1 MLTAGVSIYFQNQP
15 SSDHECPQSE
25 RFVIWSTYV
34 SLVTAEILFMI
45 RTWAVWYCSQKI
57 GLFLIVV
64 ATVLGVSSVV
74 IMIIWTKGLR
84 TLDTDALRCL
94 DLPTSGHLVFVT
106 YGLLIL
112 FYAVALLLMLI
123 KAYKHL
129 HESIGHSRFIRVVH
143 GQSIQYYIYLFS
155 FTLLSFFL
163 NLTLSPMYRNLLAEL
178 QQVISSSLAC
188 RMLLELR
195 ASSAG
200 GADTLES
207 SLGRIDF
214 RRTEESDAL

>member
-163 NLTLSPMYRNLLAEL
+163 NLTLSPMYRNLLAEYVT
-178 QQVISSSLAC
+178 QSISLWLTSLF
-188 RMLLELR
+188 LKLVGY
-195 ASSAG
+195 SK
-200 GADTLES
+200 
-207 SLGRIDF
+207 
-214 RRTEESDAL
+214 